1 MIKED
6 SRRRVWVL
14 GKGMALGTRQSRP
27 AGSYQWLTAPF
38 RRFSDEGISTVY
50 SEENGVVWFG
60 GPNGLIRYD
69 SKVDMNY
76 AVDYPTLVR
85 SVVVGQDSLIF
96 GGATPDGLSSLTG
109 DKPDILRS
117 PPSALRPLLV
127 YAHNNLRFA
136 FSASSFEDASRLQF
150 QTWLE
155 GFDEHWSNWNNKT
168 EKEYTNLPHG
178 AYHFRVR
185 AKNIYEHVSQEV
197 VYSFT
202 ILPPWWRTWWAY
214 FLYGSTALGLLYS
227 ARRYEM
233 KRQKRKHEL
242 ELARQRQVVE
252 RLRQVDKLKDDF
264 LANTSHELRTPLQ
277 GIIGL
282 AESSVADTNVKLP
295 ERMRLNLG
303 MIIASGKRLASLVN
317 DILDFSKLKT
327 QHLAIQQKPL
337 DMRVLVDLV
346 LKFSEPL
353 LAGKKLILK
362 NEIPPDLPPVEGDE
376 NRLQQILHN
385 LVGNAIKF
393 TQSGE
398 VKISA
403 AQRNGVIEISVA
415 DTGIGIS
422 KDKQQDIFK
431 SFEQVDASISREYGG
446 TGLGLAITKS
456 LVELHGGKIWVESEV
471 GKGSTFIF
479 SLPVSKGKP
488 EKTEQA
494 YIPITGQTIDLARVR
509 QVEGIATEMQALEQ
523 SSPDGAFHILIVDD
537 EPVNQQVLANH
548 LTLGKYRFS
557 QAYNGEEA
565 LRAMDKNRFDLVLLD
580 VMMPKMSGY
589 EVCQRLRQ
597 RYMPA
602 ELPVIMVTAKDQVQD
617 LIEGL
622 SSGAN
627 DYLAKPF
634 SKDELLARI
643 KTHLNLLK
651 INTAFG
657 RFVPREFLRYLE
669 KESAVDVKLG
679 DHTQMEVTIFVS
691 DIRGFTTISEK
702 MTPAE
707 NFAFINEYFSIA
719 SPTVREYHGFVDRYT
734 GDAIMALFPRQA
746 EDAVNNA
753 IATLKRL
760 RQHGSV
766 GTRHAASLQIGI
778 GLHTGNLMLGIVG
791 EKERLQ
797 GDIFSDA
804 VNLTNRIEGL
814 CKFYGASIVVSEITL
829 NKLTNRGDYHTRFL
843 GKVQVKGKDVPIS
856 LYEVYDG
863 DAEAIIEL
871 KLKTKGDFEEGL
883 HRYFDK
889 DFTEASVCFKNV
901 LKTNAEDKTAR
912 LYLERSAQFMVQGV
926 PEEWEGV
933 EAVESK

>member
-1 MIKED
+1 
-6 SRRRVWVL
+6 
-14 GKGMALGTRQSRP
+14 
-27 AGSYQWLTAPF
+27 
-38 RRFSDEGISTVY
+38 
-50 SEENGVVWFG
+50 
-60 GPNGLIRYD
+60 
-69 SKVDMNY
+69 
-76 AVDYPTLVR
+76 
-85 SVVVGQDSLIF
+85 
-96 GGATPDGLSSLTG
+96 
-109 DKPDILRS
+109 
-117 PPSALRPLLV
+117 
-127 YAHNNLRFA
+127 
-136 FSASSFEDASRLQF
+136 
-150 QTWLE
+150 
-155 GFDEHWSNWNNKT
+155 
-168 EKEYTNLPHG
+168 
-178 AYHFRVR
+178 
-185 AKNIYEHVSQEV
+185 